1 MKREEEGRDGKREMR
16 KERKGR
22 EMEGGGKGEE
32 RERERRVCPEREEA
46 LKTESAVFY
55 SLIILEVTCH
65 HFCSTSY
72 KHQPCHNVREEDTS
86 V

>member
-1 MKREEEGRDGKREMR
+1 MKREEEGRDGK
-16 KERKGR
+16 R

-32 RERERRVCPEREEA
+32 RERERVCPEREEA
-46 LKTESAVFY
+46 LKTEGAVFY

-65 HFCSTSY
+65 LFCSTSY
-72 KHQPCHNVREEDTS
+72 KRQPCHNVREEDTS